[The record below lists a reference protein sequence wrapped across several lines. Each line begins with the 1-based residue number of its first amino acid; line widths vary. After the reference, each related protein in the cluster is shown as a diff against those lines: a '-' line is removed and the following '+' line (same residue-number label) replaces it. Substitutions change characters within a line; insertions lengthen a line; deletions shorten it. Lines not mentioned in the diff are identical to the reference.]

1 MRFETDDDVIEQP
14 YLNEAECLRQLQRDA
29 AIRFARFSDTARMVV
44 RQDQRRR
51 VRS

>member
-14 YLNEAECLRQLQRDA
+14 YLNEAECRRQLQRDA